1 MALTCDCREW
11 TCSCSSAFCLVRFC
25 CSSLISARSARMTS
39 MVLLCF
45 SMMLVCCVMVSFRF
59 RMSHASSSNFVPLP
73 SLPLENSNLAVSLL
87 PAKVVLSFL

>member
-1 MALTCDCREW
+1 
-11 TCSCSSAFCLVRFC
+11 
-25 CSSLISARSARMTS
+25 MTS

-45 SMMLVCCVMVSFRF
+45 SMMLVCCVMVSFSF